1 MKKTKYSLTA
11 SLSLL
16 IPFLFCMPVHA
27 EDTPKS
33 ELDVQYMKQN
43 EEHALIQVN
52 AKELNAIRLPDGN
65 IIHQQKIDYITSR
78 NGNYGFSDVAK
89 SPERMENNVNI
100 ADLRKELLVT
110 NKTQVKLKLKTQDLL
125 SGNHEMRFK
134 NDNGNWSVFEPFKQD
149 KDWNLLD
156 EEGIRTVSVQYKDLA
171 GNISDDVFDRI
182 FLDKSGPETS
192 FQINNG
198 STYTNTENVTLS
210 ITAKDNYSYPSKM
223 YISVDGTNWIEKPFS
238 EKLPF
243 TLPLGDGKKDV
254 YVKVAD
260 ALGNA
265 SKVVKQTIVLDKTV
279 PYGSISINNG
289 AQIVPSKKVDLS
301 ITLGDKLSGINKVK
315 IIDGDKEYELPTIP
329 KDKIAIPWELSGK
342 SNGQVTLV
350 LVDNAGNVARIE
362 SNQVMLATLNIT
374 GFELLNVVNPS
385 QTSFKPI
392 KWAFE
397 PQKMMAGGNIEFAIY
412 YDLYRDE
419 RIKSS
424 RIEGKYT
431 IDIVGDNG
439 YHYTSSNQY
448 VNELPLPEKGFSLN
462 TLIPENA
469 PRNAKVYVSSH
480 LKATLQTDK
489 GEVVLEDSFPDKN
502 GKAHIGIVDG
512 FIKDRI
518 KFNEIR

>member
-1 MKKTKYSLTA
+1 MKNKKYKLTA
-11 SLSLL
+11 SLSFL
-16 IPFLFCMPVHA
+16 IPFLFCIPVHA
-27 EDTPKS
+27 EDTTESK
-33 ELDVQYMKQN
+33 LDVQYIKQN
-43 EEHALIQVN
+43 EEHALIHVN
-52 AKELNAIRLPDGN
+52 ANKIKEIRLPDGN
-65 IIHQQKIDYITSR
+65 VIHQQTIDYVTSR
-78 NGNYGFSDVAK
+78 NGNYGFSGTSK
-89 SPERMENNVNI
+89 STEKLESSVNI

-125 SGNHEMRFK
+125 SGNHEMRLK
-134 NDNGNWSVFEPFKQD
+134 NDDGSWSEFEPFKPE
-149 KDWNLLD
+149 KDWNLFN
-156 EEGIRTVSVQYKDLA
+156 EEGIRSVSVQYKDLA

-198 STYTNTENVTLS
+198 STYTNTESVTLS

-223 YISVDGTNWIEKPFS
+223 YISVDGTTWIEKPFS

-243 TLPLGDGKKDV
+243 ILPSGDGTKDV

-260 ALGNA
+260 ALGNT
-265 SKVVKQTIVLDKTV
+265 SKVVKQTIILDKTI
-279 PYGSISINNG
+279 PYGTISINNG

-315 IIDGDKEYELPTIP
+315 IIDGDKEYELPDVP
-329 KDKIAIPWELSGK
+329 KDRITIPWELSGK

-350 LVDNAGNVARIE
+350 LVDRAGNVAKIE
-362 SNQVMLATLNIT
+362 SNKVMFATLNIT
-374 GFELLNVVNPS
+374 GFELKNVVNPLEP
-385 QTSFKPI
+385 SFKAV

-397 PQKMMAGGNIEFAIY
+397 PQKMIAGGNIEFAIY

-424 RIEGKYT
+424 FIEGKYT

-439 YHYTSSNQY
+439 YHYTSSDKY
-448 VNELPLPEKGFSLN
+448 VSELPLPEKGFSLT

-469 PRNAKVYVSSH
+469 PRNAKVFVSSH
-480 LKATLQTDK
+480 LKATLQTEK
-489 GEVVLEDSFPDKN
+489 GEVVLEDSFPEKN
-502 GKAHIGIVDG
+502 GKAQIGIVDG